1 VKVCVIGGGSTYTP
15 ELVEGLLA
23 RGEALGL
30 SEIHLVDI
38 DEGRLAV
45 LGPLA
50 DRMSS
55 RDGRGVTVRW
65 GADRRA
71 GISGSRFV
79 VSQIRVG
86 GMAARER
93 DEQLGREFGLIGQE
107 TVGVGG
113 FANALRTIPV
123 ALDIAA
129 EIADEAPGATLLNF
143 TNPAGL
149 VTEAL
154 CRHTSVPTIGLCNVP
169 WSVKAQVAR
178 ALGAEPA
185 AVTFDYVGLNHLSWV
200 RRVFVDGHDRTD
212 EALQG
217 LRQRMALRTSTD
229 REHEWTPESIDLLD
243 AIPNYYLLYYYET
256 EAMLRRQNSSATR
269 ASEVMAIEERLMAT
283 YADPHLATKPPEL
296 AKRGGAYYSEAAAE
310 LMADIVRGAGTEH
323 VVNVQNRGA
332 IPGLPDDV
340 VVEVSARVGSDGV
353 TTLPVPAL
361 RPDVDALVRTMK
373 DVELL
378 TVEAAVNGDHGAAMR
393 ALAAHPLGPS
403 LSQAPAV
410 WKRLR
415 EVHAGWLGR
424 LEH

>member
-15 ELVEGLLA
+15 ELIEGLLA
-23 RGEALGL
+23 RGEVLGL
-30 SEIHLVDI
+30 TEIHLVDI
-38 DEGRLAV
+38 DEARLAV

-50 DRMSS
+50 ERMSV

-65 GADRRA
+65 GSDRRA
-71 GISGSRFV
+71 GIRSSRFV

-129 EIADEAPGATLLNF
+129 EIAEEAPGATLLNF

-169 WSVKAQVAR
+169 WSVKAEVAR
-178 ALGAEPA
+178 TFDADPA

-200 RRVFVDGHDRTD
+200 RRVFVNGDDRTA
-212 EALQG
+212 EALRG
-217 LRQRMALRTSTD
+217 MRRLAGKRTSTD
-229 REHEWTPESIDLLD
+229 GEPEWTAESIELLG

-256 EAMLRRQNSSATR
+256 EAMLRQQHSSPTR
-269 ASEVMAIEERLMAT
+269 ASAVMAIEERLMAK
-283 YADPHLATKPPEL
+283 YADPDLDTKPPEL

-310 LMADIVRGAGTEH
+310 LMADLVRGAGTEH
-323 VVNVQNRGA
+323 VVNVPNRGA

-353 TTLPVPAL
+353 TTLSMPAL
-361 RPDVDALVRTMK
+361 RPDVDALMRTMK

-378 TVEAAVNGDHGAAMR
+378 TVEAAVNGDHAAAMR

-403 LSQAPAV
+403 MSQAPAV
-410 WKRLR
+410 WQRLR
-415 EVHAGWLGR
+415 EVNAGWLGR
-424 LEH
+424 LEQ